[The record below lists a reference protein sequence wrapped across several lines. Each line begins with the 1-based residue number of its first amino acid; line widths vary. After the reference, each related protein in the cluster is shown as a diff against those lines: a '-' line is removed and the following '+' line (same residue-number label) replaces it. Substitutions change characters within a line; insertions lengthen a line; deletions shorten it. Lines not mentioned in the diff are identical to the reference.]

1 MDEKTTNDESK
12 NVKNINV
19 SKFIR
24 SLPISLKD
32 KKILL
37 MCIAAIQRETLIN
50 TSKLMIATTMGLSE
64 DDPEFNYFYNR
75 DIYPMINISVQ
86 SFYDRLTPLLL
97 DEEEQNNADDV
108 EP

>member
-19 SKFIR
+19 SKFIKG
-24 SLPISLKD
+24 LPISLED

-50 TSKLMIATTMGLSE
+50 TSKVMIATTMGLSE
-64 DDPEFNYFYNR
+64 DDPEFNAFYNK

-86 SFYDRLTPLLL
+86 SFYDRLTPLL

-108 EP
+108 ES